1 MADKPFFPF
10 HRPTVTDRHIQAV
23 VETLKSGWLTS
34 AGKCQELEREFA
46 KKVGAKHAIAVNS
59 CTAALHLA
67 LEWALKGKKDTEGG
81 PPEVITSPITF
92 VSAVNVIEQAGAVPV
107 FCDVRH
113 EDLTIDH
120 SKIRKLIT
128 TRTRA
133 IMAPH
138 LAGFPCQ
145 MDEIERIGAELNL
158 PVISD
163 AAHGVETKFHG
174 RPSGDLGDA
183 SCYSLYATKN
193 ITCGE
198 GGVLTTQHDGLAE
211 YAKCMRQHGMDKDAW
226 KRYGVE
232 GYKHWD
238 IEEPGWKYNLSD
250 IQAALALAQLDDMES
265 WHKKRQELVEV
276 YEENLDPSLAWK
288 LSTKDKDVV
297 SAYHLFIVRVPNRDR
312 VMEEMQKHGIG
323 VGIHFRAVHRLKY
336 YQNRYKID
344 PSEMPIA
351 EMASREVISLPLYPS
366 MEVSDVH
373 HILDVFHKV
382 VGA

>member
-1 MADKPFFPF
+1 MNDKPFFPF

-46 KKVGAKHAIAVNS
+46 KKVGAKHAVAVNS

-67 LEWALKGKKDTEGG
+67 LEWALKGKKDAEGG

-113 EDLTIDH
+113 EDLTIDS
-120 SKIRKLIT
+120 SKIKRLIT
-128 TRTRA
+128 MRTRA
-133 IMAPH
+133 IMATH

-226 KRYGVE
+226 KRYSVE

-276 YEENLDPSLAWK
+276 YEKNLDPSVSWK
-288 LSTKDKDVV
+288 LSPKDKDVV

-336 YQNRYKID
+336 YQNRYKIH

-366 MEVSDVH
+366 MTTEDVKK
-373 HILDVFHKV
+373 ILKVFHEII
-382 VGA
+382 